1 MRAPCREFGIVRQ
14 HEISLAQTDMSIDRR
29 LFLQRTLWT
38 WAGLSTSLA
47 DPAKAAVPSK
57 GGSLIVAQFPE
68 PPALTSA
75 LTTAGPAQSISAK
88 LFDGLLRYGPN
99 LEPLPGL
106 ATQWQVSADNLSLT
120 FKLRAGVRWHDGEP
134 FTSADV
140 AFSLLEVWKRY
151 HGRGRSTFANVV
163 AVDRPDSL
171 TAVLRLSKPAPY
183 ILSALM
189 SVESQVIPKHRYA
202 GTDILNNPLN
212 NAPIGTGPFRFKSWT
227 RGSHIVLERNPDYW
241 DAGKP
246 HLDEIVFQIMPEPD
260 GVAAALE
267 TGSVHL
273 APGNNVPQS
282 AIAQLSR
289 EPSLTVIT
297 RGADFSVG
305 LDVFEFNLDRPLFR
319 DPRVRQAIAHMIDRD
334 FIVKNILFGY
344 GVAAQAPIPPQM
356 TTFFTDQV
364 PHYPHDPQRAEALLD
379 AAGFPRGAN
388 GTRLSFTHDLLP
400 SGGFPQTAQFIRA
413 SLARIGV
420 KMDIRPTDYGEFVNR
435 VYTQRDFDTTLYG
448 ATAGP
453 DPAIDTQR
461 FYWSNNFQ
469 PGVAFSNGAHYR
481 NPEVD
486 RLLEAAQ
493 TETDTVKRRALYDRF
508 QAIVQTD
515 LPRIPIVS
523 GTTVLLTNR
532 RVSNAVTAVDGFY
545 GNYADAT
552 ITPT

>member
-1 MRAPCREFGIVRQ
+1 
-14 HEISLAQTDMSIDRR
+14 MSNDRR
-29 LFLQRTLWT
+29 IFLQRALWT
-38 WAGLSTSLA
+38 CAGLATA
-47 DPAKAAVPSK
+47 GAQPALAAVPQK
-57 GGSLIVAQFPE
+57 GGSLIVAQSPE
-68 PPALTSA
+68 PPVLTSA
-75 LTTAGPAQSISAK
+75 LTTAGPTQWVSAK
-88 LFDGLLRYGPN
+88 IFDGLLRYGPN

-106 ATQWQVSADNLSLT
+106 ATRWQQSADHLSLT
-120 FKLRAGVRWHDGEP
+120 FELRPDVRWHDGQP

-151 HGRGRSTFANVV
+151 HSRGRSTFANVI
-163 AVDRPDSL
+163 AVDTPTST

-212 NAPIGTGPFRFKSWT
+212 NAPIGTGPFRFKNWA
-227 RGSHIVLERNPDYW
+227 RGSHITLERNPDYW
-241 DAGKP
+241 HAGKP
-246 HLDEIVFQIMPEPD
+246 HLDEIVFQIMPEPG

-267 TGSVHL
+267 TGSIHV
-273 APGNNVPQS
+273 APGMNVPQNS
-282 AIAQLSR
+282 IAQLSR
-289 EPSLTVIT
+289 EPSLTLVKN
-297 RGADFSVG
+297 GADFAVG
-305 LDVFEFNLDRPLFR
+305 LDAFEFNLDRPQFR

-356 TTFFTDQV
+356 TTFYTDQV
-364 PHYPHDPQRAEALLD
+364 PHYPHDPQRAQALLD
-379 AAGFPRGAN
+379 AAGFPRGAD
-388 GTRLSFTHDLLP
+388 GTRLSFTHDMLP

-420 KMDIRPTDYGEFVNR
+420 RMDIRPTDYGEFVNR
-435 VYTQRDFDTTLYG
+435 VYTRRDFDTTLYG
-448 ATAGP
+448 ATVGP
-453 DPAIDTQR
+453 DPAIGTQR
-461 FYWSNNFQ
+461 FYWSSDFQ

-493 TETDTVKRRALYDRF
+493 TETATEKRRALYDKF
-508 QAIVQTD
+508 QAIAQTD

-532 RVSNAVTAVDGFY
+532 RVRNAVTTLDGFY
-545 GNYADAT
+545 GNYADTT
-552 ITPT
+552 ISAA

>member
-1 MRAPCREFGIVRQ
+1 MRRFTLGASMRRALSIQQED
-14 HEISLAQTDMSIDRR
+14 SMSFDRR
-29 LFLQRTLWT
+29 IFLQRALWT
-38 WAGLSTSLA
+38 WAGLVTA
-47 DPAKAAVPSK
+47 VAQPARAAIPQK
-57 GGSLIVAQFPE
+57 GGSLIIAQSPE
-68 PPALTSA
+68 PPVLTSA
-75 LTTAGPAQSISAK
+75 LTTAGPTQWVSAK
-88 LFDGLLRYGPN
+88 IFDGLLRYGPN
-99 LEPLPGL
+99 LELLPGL
-106 ATQWQVSADNLSLT
+106 ATRWQQSPDHLSLK
-120 FKLRAGVRWHDGEP
+120 FDLRPNVRWHDGQP

-140 AFSLLEVWKRY
+140 AFSLLEVWKKY
-151 HGRGRSTFANVV
+151 HSRGRSTFANVV
-163 AVDRPDSL
+163 AVETPTPT

-212 NAPIGTGPFRFKSWT
+212 NAPIGTGPFRFKNWA
-227 RGSHIVLERNPDYW
+227 RGSHIILQRNPDYW

-246 HLDEIVFQIMPEPD
+246 HLDEIVFQIMPEPG

-273 APGNNVPQS
+273 
-282 AIAQLSR
+282 
-289 EPSLTVIT
+289 
-297 RGADFSVG
+297 
-305 LDVFEFNLDRPLFR
+305 DRPQFR

-356 TTFFTDQV
+356 TTFYTDQV
-364 PHYPHDPQRAEALLD
+364 PHYPHDPQRAQALLD
-379 AAGFPRGAN
+379 AAGFPRGAD
-388 GTRLSFTHDLLP
+388 GIRLSFTHDMLP

-435 VYTQRDFDTTLYG
+435 VYTRRDFDTTLYG

-453 DPAIDTQR
+453 DPAIGTQR
-461 FYWSNNFQ
+461 FYWSNDFQ

-493 TETDTVKRRALYDRF
+493 TETATEKRRALYDKF
-508 QAIVQTD
+508 QAIAQTD

-532 RVSNAVTAVDGFY
+532 RVRNAVTTLDGFY
-545 GNYADAT
+545 GNYADTT
-552 ITPT
+552 ISAA

>member
-1 MRAPCREFGIVRQ
+1 M
-14 HEISLAQTDMSIDRR
+14 SLDRR
-29 LFLQRTLWT
+29 VFLHRMVWT
-38 WAGLSTSLA
+38 WAGLSAGVAQQTS
-47 DPAKAAVPSK
+47 AAVPQK
-57 GGSLIVAQFPE
+57 GGTLIVAQFPE
-68 PPALTSA
+68 PPVLTSA
-75 LTTAGPAQSISAK
+75 LTTAGPTQSISAK

-106 ATQWQVSADNLSLT
+106 ATQWQESADHLSLT
-120 FKLRAGVRWHDGEP
+120 LRLRPGVHWHDGEP

-163 AVDRPDSL
+163 AVDTPDPL
-171 TAVLRLSKPAPY
+171 TVVLRLSKPAPY

-202 GTDILNNPLN
+202 GTDILNNPAN

-227 RGSHIVLERNPDYW
+227 RGSNIVLERNPDYW

-246 HLDEIVFQIMPEPD
+246 HLDGIVFQIMPEPD

-273 APGNNVPQS
+273 ALGNNVPQS
-282 AIAQLSR
+282 AITQLGHER
-289 EPSLTVIT
+289 SLTVIT
-297 RGADFSVG
+297 HGPDFSVG
-305 LDVFEFNLDRPLFR
+305 LDAFEFNLDRPLFR

-356 TTFFTDQV
+356 TAFFTDQV

-388 GTRLSFTHDLLP
+388 GIRLSFTHDLLP

-420 KMDIRPTDYGEFVNR
+420 KMDIRPTDYGEFVKR

-448 ATAGP
+448 ASAGP
-453 DPAIDTQR
+453 DPAIGTQR

-481 NPEVD
+481 NPDVD
-486 RLLEAAQ
+486 HLLEAAQ
-493 TETDTVKRRALYDRF
+493 IETDAGRRRALYDRF

-515 LPRIPIVS
+515 LPRIPIAS
-523 GTTVLLTNR
+523 PTLVLLTNR
-532 RVSNAVTAVDGFY
+532 RVRNAVTEIDGFY
-545 GNYADAT
+545 GNYADTT
-552 ITPT
+552 ITSA